1 MEFDDWLIA
10 DGPGSRNQQEND
22 KWTLPGNYTDARGT
36 TFGSGWEE
44 NVKHAIAVIKKD
56 PSHMRTLMTDAEI
69 RILQRE
75 KAAAEAAGLEPQNTF
90 GGWTPANRH
99 RKIVPQALQ
108 KARAKVLRTPLPDRV
123 NLIGWSRGAVTCHMM
138 ANAMYAD
145 PEVSPH
151 FFLRDQALG
160 GPGGGRRCAH
170 GARFKVIKPE
180 KSADHARQRSIAEVP
195 V

>member
-1 MEFDDWLIA
+1 MGNGE
-10 DGPGSRNQQEND
+10 QQH
-22 KWTLPGNYTDARGT
+22 TDANADPHADANPNPNTKRG
-36 TFGSGWEE
+36 
-44 NVKHAIAVIKKD
+44 
-56 PSHMRTLMTDAEI
+56 
-69 RILQRE
+69 LQYQ
-75 KAAAEAAGLEPQNTF
+75 GHP
-90 GGWTPANRH
+90 G
-99 RKIVPQALQ
+99 
-108 KARAKVLRTPLPDRV
+108 
-123 NLIGWSRGAVTCHMM
+123 
-138 ANAMYAD
+138 